1 MRGVVLI
8 MKDSIKLYLSELK
21 RNKTQHRKLLG
32 VFCVLAVMVA
42 AGVFWRL
49 RIIGITKTAEPTCGI
64 PEHIHSEECILS
76 KTLICGFEDDT
87 VDEPSEPNRELKLVC
102 SCQPHVHTPD
112 CFDMFGNVIC
122 GNADYIIHQH
132 NNFCFDENGMLIC
145 TLPEILP
152 HIHTEACYE
161 DTSSWSCGY
170 EEGEE
175 TSIHTHNDDCYETQ
189 SSLICTLAEDE
200 THTHTPECY
209 TEERLLICTL
219 PETEVHIHNENCAQT
234 SERKLICGYQETAL
248 HMHTPECYDEM
259 GNLICGQLQ
268 VIEHLHTIECMAEAA
283 QEEAAENSIPAAAAL
298 FADGTMN
305 PEWNCLYQSHV
316 HTPDCFDMFGNVI
329 CGNADYIIH
338 QHNNLCFDENGML
351 ICTLPEILPHIHTEA
366 CYEDTSSWSCG
377 YEEGEETSIHT
388 HNDDCYETQSSLICT
403 LAEDETHTHTP
414 ECYTEERLL
423 ICTLPETEVHIHNEN
438 CAQTSERKLICG
450 YQETA
455 LHMHTPE
462 CYDEMGNLICGQL
475 QVIEHSHTA
484 ECLSQSAPG
493 DALPEEDVSTL
504 PDSILNDGQEPHV
517 HTDECYEYIYKC
529 GYEEHIHAILCYAD
543 YNADLETEDD
553 WQGTIPS
560 NAEFDGMRSDYL
572 VQIAI
577 SQLDYAESKRNFIID
592 QHGIRRGYSRYGQ
605 WYNNPYG
612 PWNTAFVS
620 FCMHYA
626 GISEDEIPPAS
637 GAFQMLTQLDS
648 LGRFVPHTYEDPMG
662 DYEPIPG
669 DIIFIDINGDGMPD
683 RTGIVCDVI
692 GDRIEVIEGDVGDN
706 DYISDGSSELYESIG
721 GSMVS
726 QLGLLSAEEI
736 YVENY
741 AELDSMQIDALLS
754 ETSVFDTA
762 AAMPSESGYMADA
775 GFYSD
780 YQTAGT
786 AFDTASDI
794 PEAVEEDVVL
804 DGDEPLGYVWDDEA
818 IPTHSVAKVSYEK
831 SDSAIVGYG
840 IVSNVEEAE
849 LYTSLGGYEVYQGDY
864 KNLGNYDKVAIVNVN
879 NNNYTSLYVQ
889 DDYYTAKSV
898 AFNTANENDMWTF
911 TDVTWGDGK
920 AFLVHGTK
928 GYLALDSTKEF
939 RICYSDKINDK
950 VPDTQ
955 NTYVIRPNIE
965 LFPTQNNKFKL
976 MFRDANNNY
985 LTWIDNS
992 FSTTTDATK
1001 ATEFMLYSSRRT
1013 DVYGVVTVNEGT
1025 INYSNVDGV
1034 ETYSGIAKS
1043 AEGTK
1048 YYLVEATTAEADKR
1062 NVLSSKPTT
1071 IYNIDRATF
1080 NPDNDTTGN
1089 QLIWKLSQFDITKDG
1104 KIVTP
1109 AGNHPL
1115 DYRFQLADGA
1125 QYLHISNQK
1134 GSDVVEDASLT
1145 ESGHNWESKFR
1156 FINKGNYTLINSL
1169 DGFSNDVTKYY
1180 LAYENNK
1187 FVYKYFETDEI
1198 AANDQST
1205 HFQLYV
1211 PKLTNTND
1219 GDYAHKYEL
1228 GTMFTS
1234 YSKLDENENV
1244 PENANED
1251 NAKVLKLYAKPGE
1264 KLLIQVGNSGFNYNS
1279 AGDDFH
1285 VHVTK
1290 PNVADIDFLESS
1302 WCTRYAVTAGE
1313 EGNSVITLWQDN
1325 VEEAN
1330 WEGKITKGRYIMRIE
1345 VQVGG
1350 DIADTF
1356 RGEENPYRHLD
1367 VEVDA
1372 EFDIYVYNE
1381 NYDPS
1386 DPDSAEYDII
1396 HPEANTIKVKEV
1408 YAKVYNTAALLT
1420 NGKQAVW
1427 NSGYMSNPGRYTGP
1441 DSGKPKEGQSG
1452 QPVGTYTNPWIYK
1465 RKANVDSNKKTWSY
1479 LSGDENK
1486 DPRYDDFKFGM
1497 DPPDDDGNS
1506 NNILSH
1512 GGYVEKDTYNGQEVQ
1527 SVVITYNRAATQ
1539 ENGQLEFLTY
1549 GWGWTQFYDGDTA
1562 ELHCTIEYK
1571 YQNKTYKADYVV
1583 TRLICDTNNVCP
1595 SAFDYGIPQHGF
1607 DIDVIIDDIIE
1618 VESNEFVKVDQY
1630 GNGVPGAEFDFYPAN
1645 SSYQVTG
1652 GAVPALHVKTDE
1664 NGRFQFTKTNID
1676 DGGKAQTTILS
1687 LREFKNYLNSNYFVM
1702 REASTP
1708 DGYRS
1713 IPKEA
1718 HLFFEGSVNDGGKEL
1733 FVQCANPFESGVIAN
1748 ASANVIAPGEL
1759 KEAGQIAGQTGKD
1772 VTYYNIDNNG
1782 DFHFEGD
1789 LYAVVLKRNG
1799 ANPGIQRVNQITLQ
1813 EWSPVYGDDLTGYT
1827 VVKPANDEIA
1837 ADIVKDLIKNNKG
1850 VYKLEPN
1857 ITGRFCSASVSNL
1870 PGQMTRYYTYMY
1882 NMRKDHQLTQEDLNN
1897 LEYIVS
1903 YYFVPYDENGNPN
1916 VDGAFRINSHDVD
1929 TGNEFKIHW
1938 ATTIEAP
1945 NFTNNLYFQKT
1956 NANGDLLD
1964 DAYFALY
1971 NAVEVD
1977 GKTYLVGADGKY
1989 YDLQPPTISNQ
2000 SSYEGIATIYN
2011 SGKTLF
2017 AQNCKYI
2024 IDCTADGT
2032 EANGMI
2038 DKDYIGQVRVTDNA
2052 NNTHYINPVPRT
2064 DDTSKSFVGYT
2075 HSAHTS
2081 VDGNTLDCITASAQG
2096 GTGHFVRLCEG
2107 EYVLMEIKPPAGY
2120 DINPAKVKVRV
2131 TDKGVFANAGT
2142 KEDGIVVA
2150 KGVGYL
2156 AETMTSFASRR
2167 NINESL
2173 TWIAVHLNINPDDS
2187 YKAVE
2192 EVDGWTFASPAN
2204 ETYNGKTHR
2213 AYKALYRGEKVST
2226 STRDTAMVTYLVYD
2240 PNTRNYTDSSGLIT
2254 TNRKLFE
2261 YAVNLGENPSENP
2274 TDKDYENGQFE
2285 RTSITKNVNGND
2297 IKTNETGKGTG
2308 TLRLY
2313 TDIGWSFLSVFQD
2326 SGYALQEGIR
2336 NPTSLYNDLT
2346 TNNDRLQYLFSNAT
2360 YVQVTDPISVGLTV
2374 VKEGK
2379 DSADPDNPEKK
2390 KPLSG
2395 AEFRLYKTVEDKQY
2409 FYKLKDDADTSGFID
2424 SSDVEWIEDE
2434 TKATIMKSE
2443 LKKLND
2449 DTTQK
2454 ALFRIYGLGIGE
2466 YTLEEVKAPDGYTCA
2481 PPQKIDIEVV
2491 NGEITFK
2498 FNGDV
2503 QTKLSSTDNLY
2514 DVSLGTAEIQQYA
2527 VTVIDGN
2534 GLQLNIFKT
2543 DSDNGTHLSGAEF
2556 ILYKIEGDGETA
2568 KTYYYKP
2575 SSTNNTLWVEGEE
2588 NALKLSSTGEKPI
2601 HISGIS
2607 PGKYYLREIK
2617 APPGYYA
2624 LTSDIEITVSDEN
2637 VVTVNNGTGVTCE
2650 RDNTSTEGV
2659 IIYNITVP
2667 NTTGYALPET
2677 GGTGAEIY
2685 TYSGIILML
2694 AALALFVIK
2703 KPLVSECVRRRC
2715 ERRTEK

>member
-102 SCQPHVHTPD
+102 SCQP
-112 CFDMFGNVIC
+112 
-122 GNADYIIHQH
+122 
-132 NNFCFDENGMLIC
+132 
-145 TLPEILP
+145 
-152 HIHTEACYE
+152 
-161 DTSSWSCGY
+161 
-170 EEGEE
+170 
-175 TSIHTHNDDCYETQ
+175 
-189 SSLICTLAEDE
+189 
-200 THTHTPECY
+200 
-209 TEERLLICTL
+209 
-219 PETEVHIHNENCAQT
+219 
-234 SERKLICGYQETAL
+234 
-248 HMHTPECYDEM
+248 
-259 GNLICGQLQ
+259 
-268 VIEHLHTIECMAEAA
+268 
-283 QEEAAENSIPAAAAL
+283 
-298 FADGTMN
+298 
-305 PEWNCLYQSHV
+305 HV

-455 LHMHTPE
+455 LHTHTPE

-592 QHGIRRGYSRYGQ
+592 QQGIRRGYSRYGQ

-2297 IKTNETGKGTG
+2297 IKTNETGEGTG

-2379 DSADPDNPEKK
+2379 DSADPDNPDNN
-2390 KPLSG
+2390 KPL
-2395 AEFRLYKTVEDKQY
+2395 ADAQFKIYKTVGEGDDAKQY
-2409 FYKLKDDADTSGFID
+2409 YYKVKQGIDTSKPY
-2424 SSDVEWIEDE
+2424 SSNDVEWTENASE
-2434 TKATIMKSE
+2434 ATVLTSAFT
-2443 LKKLND
+2443 D
-2449 DTTQK
+2449 DKTQ
-2454 ALFRIYGLGIGE
+2454 AIFRVYGLGIGK
-2466 YTLEEVKAPDGYTCA
+2466 YTLIETKPPDGYTCA
-2481 PPQKIDIEVV
+2481 SPQTIEIKVENGV
-2491 NGEITFK
+2491 LKFYHNGEECTQLVS
-2498 FNGDV
+2498 GD
-2503 QTKLSSTDNLY
+2503 SLY
-2514 DVSLGTAEIQQYA
+2514 DVSLGYSEIQQYSI
-2527 VTVIDGN
+2527 TVVDDN
-2534 GLQLNIFKT
+2534 GLQLNIRKVEAEKT
-2543 DSDNGTHLSGAEF
+2543 DLLAGAEF
-2556 ILYKIEGDGETA
+2556 ILYKKVVDVNGMET
-2568 KTYYYKP
+2568 TYYY
-2575 SSTNNTLWVEGEE
+2575 SQTGTEISWTDVEDD
-2588 NALKLSSTGEKPI
+2588 AAKLPSTGDTPI
-2601 HISGIS
+2601 SISGIS

-2677 GGTGAEIY
+2677 GGMGAEIY

>member
-175 TSIHTHNDDCYETQ
+175 TSVHTHTDDCYETQ
-189 SSLICTLAEDE
+189 STLICNLAEDE

-209 TEERLLICTL
+209 TEEKLLICTL

-248 HMHTPECYDEM
+248 HTHTPECYDEM

-377 YEEGEETSIHT
+377 YEEGEETSVHT
-388 HNDDCYETQSSLICT
+388 HTDDCYETQSTLICN

-414 ECYTEERLL
+414 ECYTEEKLL

-455 LHMHTPE
+455 LHTHTPE

-592 QHGIRRGYSRYGQ
+592 QQGIRRGYSRYGQ

-794 PEAVEEDVVL
+794 PETVEEEVVL

-831 SDSAIVGYG
+831 SDNAIVGYG

-849 LYTSLGGYEVYQGDY
+849 LYTSLGGYEVYAGDY
-864 KNLGNYDKVAIVNVN
+864 TDLDTYTTGVAIVNVGSGSAYKALVLKDEYVEANPSDTTASLPPADKMWRIDKASWGGKFLFKLN
-879 NNNYTSLYVQ
+879 NDFLCIDS
-889 DDYYTAKSV
+889 D
-898 AFNTANENDMWTF
+898 
-911 TDVTWGDGK
+911 GD
-920 AFLVHGTK
+920 
-928 GYLALDSTKEF
+928 
-939 RICYSDKINDK
+939 IN
-950 VPDTQ
+950 Q
-955 NTYVIRPNIE
+955 YIFSPNIYVDITLCPNIAFVSSE
-965 LFPTQNNKFKL
+965 GGYKLEFHNVPSTNQYIGINNDVFITT
-976 MFRDANNNY
+976 DANNAAIFNLYTSAGDIVTNVSHETFENGNY
-985 LTWIDNS
+985 YIA
-992 FSTTTDATK
+992 TTDGKVLTPDLTADGKLESFPLRTK
-1001 ATEFMLYSSRRT
+1001 TTAKIDSADFNPTVGSVSALIWNFEEFTGNNDSHDFRIKSGNKFIPIQELAV
-1013 DVYGVVTVNEGT
+1013 DAIENFTVNS
-1025 INYSNVDGV
+1025 Y
-1034 ETYSGIAKS
+1034 
-1043 AEGTK
+1043 
-1048 YYLVEATTAEADKR
+1048 
-1062 NVLSSKPTT
+1062 
-1071 IYNIDRATF
+1071 
-1080 NPDNDTTGN
+1080 
-1089 QLIWKLSQFDITKDG
+1089 Q
-1104 KIVTP
+1104 
-1109 AGNHPL
+1109 
-1115 DYRFQLADGA
+1115 
-1125 QYLHISNQK
+1125 
-1134 GSDVVEDASLT
+1134 
-1145 ESGHNWESKFR
+1145 SKFR
-1156 FINKGNYTLINSL
+1156 FIKQSNYVLINSL
-1169 DGFSNDVTKYY
+1169 TGSNPPSDYYVILGDDGVYR
-1180 LAYENNK
+1180 YEK
-1187 FVYKYFETDEI
+1187 FDTPE
-1198 AANDQST
+1198 AAAADPRT

-1211 PKLTNTND
+1211 PCKPADNLS
-1219 GDYAHKYEL
+1219 DYAHYYVVATRNTKV
-1228 GTMFTS
+1228 TD
-1234 YSKLDENENV
+1234 LDSNNKNHDDITNEHLV
-1244 PENANED
+1244 T
-1251 NAKVLKLYAKPGE
+1251 VMHLYANPGE
-1264 KLLIQVGNSGFNYNS
+1264 KLRLSFEDGSFNASDPNKLANLS
-1279 AGDDFH
+1279 AI
-1285 VHVTK
+1285 TK
-1290 PNVADIDFLESS
+1290 DSAIGDIDFNGVRKVDNKS
-1302 WCTRYAVTAGE
+1302 YYDYVVTANEVGE
-1313 EGNSVITLWQDN
+1313 TVIILSSKNQIL
-1325 VEEAN
+1325 EEAQN
-1330 WEGKITKGRYIMRIE
+1330 TYPSEKIVRIE
-1345 VQVGG
+1345 LKVGG
-1350 DIADTF
+1350 DIKDTF
-1356 RGEENPYRHLD
+1356 RKGKINPYHHLD
-1367 VEVDA
+1367 VEVEA
-1372 EFDIYVYNE
+1372 NFKIKIYNE
-1381 NYDPS
+1381 DPTAK
-1386 DPDSAEYDII
+1386 DDYIMIEPTDI
-1396 HPEANTIKVKEV
+1396 EVVDV
-1408 YAKVYNTAALLT
+1408 YAKVYNTGALVG
-1420 NGKQAVW
+1420 NVW
-1427 NSGYMSNPGRYTGP
+1427 NKDYMRNPGANK
-1441 DSGKPKEGQSG
+1441 SGRPTWNPGNY
-1452 QPVGTYTNPWIYK
+1452 VNPWEK
-1465 RKANVDSNKKTWSY
+1465 TRKYNNEKGQWEFTETDNIFWDSF
-1479 LSGDENK
+1479 E
-1486 DPRYDDFKFGM
+1486 FGM
-1497 DPPDDDGNS
+1497 TAPKRNGTQASSVKPY
-1506 NNILSH
+1506 
-1512 GGYVEKDTYNGQEVQ
+1512 GGYTIDDTYNGSTVD
-1527 SVVITYNRAATQ
+1527 SVTITYNESEVQ
-1539 ENGQLEFLTY
+1539 PNGQLEFLTY

-1562 ELHCTIEYK
+1562 ELYCVIKYEY
-1571 YQNKTYKADYVV
+1571 QGKTYKANYVV

-1595 SAFDYGIPQHGF
+1595 SAFDYENVIHGF

-1618 VESNEFVKVDQY
+1618 VESNELVKVDQY
-1630 GNGVPGAEFDFYPAN
+1630 GNGVPGAEFDFYPADKD
-1645 SSYQVTG
+1645 YVVTG
-1652 GAVPALHVKTDE
+1652 GAVSALHVKTDE

-1748 ASANVIAPGEL
+1748 ASANVIAPGIL
-1759 KEAGQIAGQTGKD
+1759 KKAGTIAGETEGN
-1772 VTYYNIDNNG
+1772 VTYYDIDDNG

-1799 ANPGIQRVNQITLQ
+1799 ANPGIKSVNQITLQ

-1827 VVKPANDEIA
+1827 VVKPDIAKGEIA
-1837 ADIVKDLIKNNKG
+1837 ANIVKDLIKNNKG

-1870 PGQMTRYYTYMY
+1870 PGQLTRYYTYMY

-2000 SSYEGIATIYN
+2000 SSYEGVATIYN

-2297 IKTNETGKGTG
+2297 IKTNETGEGTG

-2379 DSADPDNPEKK
+2379 DSADPDNPDNN
-2390 KPLSG
+2390 KPL
-2395 AEFRLYKTVEDKQY
+2395 ADAQFKIYKTVGEGDDAKQY
-2409 FYKLKDDADTSGFID
+2409 YYKVKQGIDTSKPY
-2424 SSDVEWIEDE
+2424 SSNDVEWTENASE
-2434 TKATIMKSE
+2434 ATVLTSAFT
-2443 LKKLND
+2443 D
-2449 DTTQK
+2449 DKTQ
-2454 ALFRIYGLGIGE
+2454 AIFRVYGLGIGK
-2466 YTLEEVKAPDGYTCA
+2466 YTLIETKPPDGYTCA
-2481 PPQKIDIEVV
+2481 SPQTIEIKVENGV
-2491 NGEITFK
+2491 LKFYHNGEECTQLVS
-2498 FNGDV
+2498 GD
-2503 QTKLSSTDNLY
+2503 SLY
-2514 DVSLGTAEIQQYA
+2514 DVSLGYSEIQQYSI
-2527 VTVIDGN
+2527 TVVDDN
-2534 GLQLNIFKT
+2534 GLQLNIRKVEAEKT
-2543 DSDNGTHLSGAEF
+2543 DLLAGAEF
-2556 ILYKIEGDGETA
+2556 ILYKKVVDVNGMET
-2568 KTYYYKP
+2568 TYYY
-2575 SSTNNTLWVEGEE
+2575 SQTGTEISWTDVEDD
-2588 NALKLSSTGEKPI
+2588 AAKLPSTGDTPI
-2601 HISGIS
+2601 SISGIS

-2677 GGTGAEIY
+2677 GGMGAEIY

>member
-87 VDEPSEPNRELKLVC
+87 ADEPSEPNRELKLVC

-122 GNADYIIHQH
+122 GSADYIIHQH

-152 HIHTEACYE
+152 HIHNEACYE

-175 TSIHTHNDDCYETQ
+175 TSVHTHTDDCYETQ
-189 SSLICTLAEDE
+189 STLICTLAEDETHTHTPECYTEEKLLICTLPETEVHIHNENCAQTAERKLICDYQETALHMHTPECYDEMGNLICGQLQVIEHLHTVECMAEAAQEEAAENSIPAAAALLADGTKNPEWNCLYQSHAHTPDCFDMFGNVICGNADYIIHQHNNLCFDENGMLICTLPEILPHIHTEVCYEDTFSWSCGYEEGEETSVHTHTDDCYETQSTLICTLVEDE

-248 HMHTPECYDEM
+248 HKHTPECYDE
-259 GNLICGQLQ
+259 I
-268 VIEHLHTIECMAEAA
+268 
-283 QEEAAENSIPAAAAL
+283 
-298 FADGTMN
+298 
-305 PEWNCLYQSHV
+305 
-316 HTPDCFDMFGNVI
+316 
-329 CGNADYIIH
+329 
-338 QHNNLCFDENGML
+338 
-351 ICTLPEILPHIHTEA
+351 
-366 CYEDTSSWSCG
+366 
-377 YEEGEETSIHT
+377 
-388 HNDDCYETQSSLICT
+388 
-403 LAEDETHTHTP
+403 
-414 ECYTEERLL
+414 
-423 ICTLPETEVHIHNEN
+423 
-438 CAQTSERKLICG
+438 
-450 YQETA
+450 
-455 LHMHTPE
+455 
-462 CYDEMGNLICGQL
+462 GNLICGQL

-484 ECLSQSAPG
+484 ECLPQSAPG

-560 NAEFDGMRSDYL
+560 NAEFDGTRSDYL

-592 QHGIRRGYSRYGQ
+592 QQGIRRGYSRYGQ

-662 DYEPIPG
+662 DYEPVPG

-706 DYISDGSSELYESIG
+706 DYISDGSSEFYESIG

-736 YVENY
+736 YVEDD

-762 AAMPSESGYMADA
+762 AAMPSESDYMADA

-794 PEAVEEDVVL
+794 PETVEEDVVL

-849 LYTSLGGYEVYQGDY
+849 LYTSLGGYEVYAGDY
-864 KNLGNYDKVAIVNVN
+864 TDLDTYTTGVAIVNVGSGSAYKALVLKDEYVEANPSDTTASLPPADMMWTFKKVGWLANCYRFTTTGDISLCMDATQLGKFFITDVIWENYKRPNMVLEIQNGN
-879 NNNYTSLYVQ
+879 NSTFKIKVHDINDGNNYIGFVNNQFVTTSSEKAAVFSLY
-889 DDYYTAKSV
+889 DNTGSV
-898 AFNTANENDMWTF
+898 VAVDTANEKADTSANREQTYYIA
-911 TDVTWGDGK
+911 TTDGK
-920 AFLVHGTK
+920 VLTHDLTADGKLESFPLRTK
-928 GYLALDSTKEF
+928 KTTKIGSADFNPNVGSLPALIWSFDKFPSNATNWLPQDFRIKTKSGNNYFPAHFAGGVVNNAVDGFADNQYGSKFFFAKHNNYVLIDSLDSNGNF
-939 RICYSDKINDK
+939 RTGNYLYLDD
-950 VPDTQ
+950 DG
-955 NTYVIRPNIE
+955 
-965 LFPTQNNKFKL
+965 KFKYKHY
-976 MFRDANNNY
+976 D
-985 LTWIDNS
+985 D
-992 FSTTTDATK
+992 
-1001 ATEFMLYSSRRT
+1001 
-1013 DVYGVVTVNEGT
+1013 
-1025 INYSNVDGV
+1025 
-1034 ETYSGIAKS
+1034 
-1043 AEGTK
+1043 
-1048 YYLVEATTAEADKR
+1048 
-1062 NVLSSKPTT
+1062 
-1071 IYNIDRATF
+1071 
-1080 NPDNDTTGN
+1080 
-1089 QLIWKLSQFDITKDG
+1089 
-1104 KIVTP
+1104 
-1109 AGNHPL
+1109 
-1115 DYRFQLADGA
+1115 
-1125 QYLHISNQK
+1125 
-1134 GSDVVEDASLT
+1134 EDA
-1145 ESGHNWESKFR
+1145 
-1156 FINKGNYTLINSL
+1156 
-1169 DGFSNDVTKYY
+1169 
-1180 LAYENNK
+1180 
-1187 FVYKYFETDEI
+1187 
-1198 AANDQST
+1198 AAQDPKT

-1211 PKLTNTND
+1211 PITYKESEYAHNYVVAIRNTPVESLNGNNQNHDLIDDESLVTVMHLYAEPGDKLRLSFEDGSFNALDPNALKNIELIALNPNVGDIDYVGNREVVTKEGTKHYYDYVISANSIGNTVIHLYAKNQINDKDVPCEKIVRVELQVGGNLEDTFRRNSTPENSYRHIDVEVEANFKIKIYNDNPNID
-1219 GDYAHKYEL
+1219 GDY
-1228 GTMFTS
+1228 
-1234 YSKLDENENV
+1234 
-1244 PENANED
+1244 
-1251 NAKVLKLYAKPGE
+1251 
-1264 KLLIQVGNSGFNYNS
+1264 
-1279 AGDDFH
+1279 
-1285 VHVTK
+1285 
-1290 PNVADIDFLESS
+1290 
-1302 WCTRYAVTAGE
+1302 
-1313 EGNSVITLWQDN
+1313 ITIEPTN
-1325 VEEAN
+1325 
-1330 WEGKITKGRYIMRIE
+1330 IE
-1345 VQVGG
+1345 VV
-1350 DIADTF
+1350 
-1356 RGEENPYRHLD
+1356 D
-1367 VEVDA
+1367 V
-1372 EFDIYVYNE
+1372 Y
-1381 NYDPS
+1381 
-1386 DPDSAEYDII
+1386 
-1396 HPEANTIKVKEV
+1396 T
-1408 YAKVYNTAALLT
+1408 KVYNT
-1420 NGKQAVW
+1420 GKFVGNSWNSDYMESPGKYEEQYEKGYRPVW
-1427 NSGYMSNPGRYTGP
+1427 NPENY
-1441 DSGKPKEGQSG
+1441 
-1452 QPVGTYTNPWIYK
+1452 VNPWRQIREY
-1465 RKANVDSNKKTWSY
+1465 NHTEKKWVFKD
-1479 LSGDENK
+1479 GDENHNS
-1486 DPRYDDFKFGM
+1486 FWETFEFGM
-1497 DPPDDDGNS
+1497 EPPKRGTPGSGSIPASDKKEY
-1506 NNILSH
+1506 
-1512 GGYVEKDTYNGQEVQ
+1512 GGYTRNDSYNGNTVD
-1527 SVVITYNRAATQ
+1527 SVVISYNESEVQ
-1539 ENGQLEFLTY
+1539 DNGQLEFLTY

-1562 ELHCTIEYK
+1562 ELHCVIQYDFEGK
-1571 YQNKTYKADYVV
+1571 KYKANYVV
-1583 TRLICDTNNVCP
+1583 TRIICDTNNICP
-1595 SAFDYGIPQHGF
+1595 SGFSYNEIPHGF

-1630 GNGVPGAEFDFYPAN
+1630 GNGVPGAEFDFYPADIYYN
-1645 SSYQVTG
+1645 YDVNN
-1652 GAVPALHVKTDE
+1652 PIEALHVKTDE

-1870 PGQMTRYYTYMY
+1870 PGQLTRYYTYMY

-1916 VDGAFRINSHDVD
+1916 VDGAYRINSHDVD

-1989 YDLQPPTISNQ
+1989 YDLQPPTVSNQ

-2011 SGKTLF
+2011 SDKTLF
-2017 AQNCKYI
+2017 AQNCKYF

-2173 TWIAVHLNINPDDS
+2173 TWIAVHLNINPNDS
-2187 YKAVE
+2187 YAAIE
-2192 EVDGWTFASPAN
+2192 DASENSWLFASPAN

-2213 AYKALYRGEKVST
+2213 AYKALYRGEKDPT
-2226 STRDTAMVTYLVYD
+2226 LKRDTAMVTYLVYD

-2274 TDKDYENGQFE
+2274 TDEDYKNGQFARE
-2285 RTSITKNVNGND
+2285 SKDYTVNNQTIT
-2297 IKTNETGKGTG
+2297 TRATGEGTG

-2379 DSADPDNPEKK
+2379 DSADPDNPDNN
-2390 KPLSG
+2390 KPL
-2395 AEFRLYKTVEDKQY
+2395 ADAQFKIYKTVGEGDDAKQY
-2409 FYKLKDDADTSGFID
+2409 YYKVKQGIDTSKPY
-2424 SSDVEWIEDE
+2424 SSNDVEWTENASE
-2434 TKATIMKSE
+2434 ATVLTSAFT
-2443 LKKLND
+2443 D
-2449 DTTQK
+2449 DKTQ
-2454 ALFRIYGLGIGE
+2454 AIFRVYGLGIGK
-2466 YTLEEVKAPDGYTCA
+2466 YTLIETKPPDGYTCA
-2481 PPQKIDIEVV
+2481 SPQTIEIKVE
-2491 NGEITFK
+2491 NGELK
-2498 FNGDV
+2498 FYHNSEVCTQLDSG
-2503 QTKLSSTDNLY
+2503 NPLY
-2514 DVSLGTAEIQQYA
+2514 DVSLGYSEIQQYSI
-2527 VTVIDGN
+2527 TVVDDN
-2534 GLQLNIFKT
+2534 GLQLNIRKVEAEKT
-2543 DSDNGTHLSGAEF
+2543 DLLAGAEF
-2556 ILYKIEGDGETA
+2556 ILYKKVDVNGVET
-2568 KTYYYKP
+2568 TYYYSQTGTEISWTDVEDDAAKLP
-2575 SSTNNTLWVEGEE
+2575 SIGDT
-2588 NALKLSSTGEKPI
+2588 PI
-2601 HISGIS
+2601 SISGIS
-2607 PGKYYLREIK
+2607 PGKYYLRETK

-2624 LTSDIEITVSDEN
+2624 LTSDVVITVTVDN
-2637 VVTVNNGTGVTCE
+2637 VVTAEYQSGGTVDCTKVE
-2650 RDNTSTEGV
+2650 NTTEGV

>member
-1 MRGVVLI
+1 

-175 TSIHTHNDDCYETQ
+175 TSVHTHTDDCYETQ
-189 SSLICTLAEDE
+189 STLICNLAEDE

-209 TEERLLICTL
+209 TEE
-219 PETEVHIHNENCAQT
+219 
-234 SERKLICGYQETAL
+234 K
-248 HMHTPECYDEM
+248 
-259 GNLICGQLQ
+259 
-268 VIEHLHTIECMAEAA
+268 
-283 QEEAAENSIPAAAAL
+283 
-298 FADGTMN
+298 
-305 PEWNCLYQSHV
+305 
-316 HTPDCFDMFGNVI
+316 
-329 CGNADYIIH
+329 
-338 QHNNLCFDENGML
+338 
-351 ICTLPEILPHIHTEA
+351 
-366 CYEDTSSWSCG
+366 
-377 YEEGEETSIHT
+377 
-388 HNDDCYETQSSLICT
+388 
-403 LAEDETHTHTP
+403 
-414 ECYTEERLL
+414 LL

-592 QHGIRRGYSRYGQ
+592 QQGIRRGYSRYGQ

>member
-87 VDEPSEPNRELKLVC
+87 ADEPSEPNRELKLVC
-102 SCQPHVHTPD
+102 SCQPHVHTTD

-175 TSIHTHNDDCYETQ
+175 TFVHTHTDDCYETQ
-189 SSLICTLAEDE
+189 STLICTLAGDE

-209 TEERLLICTL
+209 TEEKLLICTL
-219 PETEVHIHNENCAQT
+219 PETEVHIHNENCALN
-234 SERKLICGYQETAL
+234 SERKLICGYQETVL
-248 HMHTPECYDEM
+248 HMHTPECYD
-259 GNLICGQLQ
+259 
-268 VIEHLHTIECMAEAA
+268 
-283 QEEAAENSIPAAAAL
+283 
-298 FADGTMN
+298 D
-305 PEWNCLYQSHV
+305 
-316 HTPDCFDMFGNVI
+316 
-329 CGNADYIIH
+329 
-338 QHNNLCFDENGML
+338 
-351 ICTLPEILPHIHTEA
+351 
-366 CYEDTSSWSCG
+366 
-377 YEEGEETSIHT
+377 
-388 HNDDCYETQSSLICT
+388 
-403 LAEDETHTHTP
+403 
-414 ECYTEERLL
+414 
-423 ICTLPETEVHIHNEN
+423 
-438 CAQTSERKLICG
+438 
-450 YQETA
+450 
-455 LHMHTPE
+455 
-462 CYDEMGNLICGQL
+462 MGNLICGQL

-484 ECLSQSAPG
+484 ECLPQSAPG
-493 DALPEEDVSTL
+493 DSLPEEDVSTL

-577 SQLDYAESKRNFIID
+577 SQLDYAESKRNFIVD
-592 QHGIRRGYSRYGQ
+592 QQGIRRGYSRYGQ

-612 PWNTAFVS
+612 PWNTSFVS

-662 DYEPIPG
+662 DYEPVPG

-706 DYISDGSSELYESIG
+706 DYISDGSSELYENIG

-736 YVENY
+736 YVEDD

-762 AAMPSESGYMADA
+762 AAMPSGSDYMADA

-794 PEAVEEDVVL
+794 PETVEEDVVL

-818 IPTHSVAKVSYEK
+818 IPTHSVAKVNYEK

-849 LYTSLGGYEVYQGDY
+849 LYTSLGGYEVYTGDY
-864 KNLGNYDKVAIVNVN
+864 TDLDTYTNGVAIVNVGSGSAYKALVLKDEYVEADPSDTTASLPPADMMWTFKKVGWLANCYRFTTTGDISLCMDATQLGKFFITDVIWENDKRPNMVLEIQNGN
-879 NNNYTSLYVQ
+879 NSTFKIKVHDINDGNNYIGFVNNQFVTTSSEKAAVFSLY
-889 DDYYTAKSV
+889 DNTGSV
-898 AFNTANENDMWTF
+898 VAVDTANEKADTSANREQTYYIA
-911 TDVTWGDGK
+911 TTDGK
-920 AFLVHGTK
+920 VLTHDLTADGKLESFPLRTK
-928 GYLALDSTKEF
+928 MTAKIDSADFNPNVGSLPALIWSFDKFPSNATNWLPQDFRIKTKSGNNYFPAHFAGGVVNNAVEGFADNQYGSKFFFAKHNNYVLIDSLDSNGNF
-939 RICYSDKINDK
+939 RTGNYLYLDD
-950 VPDTQ
+950 DG
-955 NTYVIRPNIE
+955 
-965 LFPTQNNKFKL
+965 KFKYKHY
-976 MFRDANNNY
+976 D
-985 LTWIDNS
+985 D
-992 FSTTTDATK
+992 
-1001 ATEFMLYSSRRT
+1001 
-1013 DVYGVVTVNEGT
+1013 
-1025 INYSNVDGV
+1025 
-1034 ETYSGIAKS
+1034 
-1043 AEGTK
+1043 
-1048 YYLVEATTAEADKR
+1048 
-1062 NVLSSKPTT
+1062 
-1071 IYNIDRATF
+1071 
-1080 NPDNDTTGN
+1080 
-1089 QLIWKLSQFDITKDG
+1089 
-1104 KIVTP
+1104 
-1109 AGNHPL
+1109 
-1115 DYRFQLADGA
+1115 
-1125 QYLHISNQK
+1125 
-1134 GSDVVEDASLT
+1134 EDA
-1145 ESGHNWESKFR
+1145 
-1156 FINKGNYTLINSL
+1156 
-1169 DGFSNDVTKYY
+1169 
-1180 LAYENNK
+1180 
-1187 FVYKYFETDEI
+1187 
-1198 AANDQST
+1198 AAQDPKT

-1211 PKLTNTND
+1211 PITYKESEYAHNYVVAIRNTPVESLNGNNQNHDLIDDESLVTVMHLYAEPGDKLRLSFEDGSFNALDPNALKNIELIALNPNVGDIDYVGNREVVTKEGTKHYYDYVISANSIGNTVIHLYAKNQINDKDVPCEKIVRVELQVGGNLEDTFRRNSTHENSYRHIDVEVEANFKIKIYNDNPNID
-1219 GDYAHKYEL
+1219 GDY
-1228 GTMFTS
+1228 
-1234 YSKLDENENV
+1234 
-1244 PENANED
+1244 
-1251 NAKVLKLYAKPGE
+1251 
-1264 KLLIQVGNSGFNYNS
+1264 
-1279 AGDDFH
+1279 
-1285 VHVTK
+1285 
-1290 PNVADIDFLESS
+1290 
-1302 WCTRYAVTAGE
+1302 
-1313 EGNSVITLWQDN
+1313 ITIEPTN
-1325 VEEAN
+1325 
-1330 WEGKITKGRYIMRIE
+1330 IE
-1345 VQVGG
+1345 VV
-1350 DIADTF
+1350 
-1356 RGEENPYRHLD
+1356 D
-1367 VEVDA
+1367 V
-1372 EFDIYVYNE
+1372 Y
-1381 NYDPS
+1381 
-1386 DPDSAEYDII
+1386 
-1396 HPEANTIKVKEV
+1396 T
-1408 YAKVYNTAALLT
+1408 KVYNT
-1420 NGKQAVW
+1420 GKFVGNPWNSDYMESPGEYEEQYKKGYRPVW
-1427 NSGYMSNPGRYTGP
+1427 NPGNY
-1441 DSGKPKEGQSG
+1441 
-1452 QPVGTYTNPWIYK
+1452 VNPWQQIREY
-1465 RKANVDSNKKTWSY
+1465 NHTEKKWVFKD
-1479 LSGDENK
+1479 GDKNHNNFWET
-1486 DPRYDDFKFGM
+1486 FEFGM
-1497 DPPDDDGNS
+1497 EPPKRGTPGSGSIPASDKKEY
-1506 NNILSH
+1506 
-1512 GGYVEKDTYNGQEVQ
+1512 GGYTRNDSYNGNTVD
-1527 SVVITYNRAATQ
+1527 SVVISYNESEVQ
-1539 ENGQLEFLTY
+1539 DNGQLEFLTY

-1562 ELHCTIEYK
+1562 ELHCVIQYDFEDK
-1571 YQNKTYKADYVV
+1571 KYKANYVV
-1583 TRLICDTNNVCP
+1583 TRIICDTNNICP
-1595 SAFDYGIPQHGF
+1595 SGFSYNEIPHGF

-1630 GNGVPGAEFDFYPAN
+1630 GNGVPGAEFDFYPADIYYN
-1645 SSYQVTG
+1645 YDVNN
-1652 GAVPALHVKTDE
+1652 PIEALHVKTDE

-1687 LREFKNYLNSNYFVM
+1687 LREFKSYLNSNYFVM

-1748 ASANVIAPGEL
+1748 ASANVIAPGIL
-1759 KEAGQIAGQTGKD
+1759 KKAGTIAGVTAGD
-1772 VTYYNIDNNG
+1772 VEYYNIDGNG
-1782 DFHFEGD
+1782 DFQFKGD

-1799 ANPGIQRVNQITLQ
+1799 ANPNITSVNEITLQ
-1813 EWSPVYGDDLTGYT
+1813 SWSPVYGDDLTGYT
-1827 VVKPANDEIA
+1827 VVKPDTAKGEIA

-1870 PGQMTRYYTYMY
+1870 PGQLTRYYTYMY
-1882 NMRKDHQLTQEDLNN
+1882 NMRDNHQLTQEDLNN

-1903 YYFVPYDENGNPN
+1903 YYFVPYDNNGIPN

-1971 NAVEVD
+1971 EAGEVSVSD
-1977 GKTYLVGADGKY
+1977 SVDPLTCIKSGDLY
-1989 YDLQPPTISNQ
+1989 YDLKAPTLANQ
-2000 SSYEGIATIYN
+2000 LRYEGKATVYDSSGHVKYN
-2011 SGKTLF
+2011 
-2017 AQNCKYI
+2017 
-2024 IDCTADGT
+2024 DCTYTINCIKDT
-2032 EANGMI
+2032 NYERNGMV
-2038 DKDYIGQVRVTDNA
+2038 DKPYIGQIQVFNGDTTTKPIA
-2052 NNTHYINPVPRT
+2052 YISPVPRT

-2192 EVDGWTFASPAN
+2192 EADGWTFASPAN

-2213 AYKALYRGEKVST
+2213 AYKALYRGEMDPT
-2226 STRDTAMVTYLVYD
+2226 DTRDTAMVTYLVYD
-2240 PNTRNYTDSSGLIT
+2240 PNTGNYTDSSGSIQV
-2254 TNRKLFE
+2254 NRKLFE

-2274 TDKDYENGQFE
+2274 TNEDYNKGQFK

-2297 IKTNETGKGTG
+2297 IKTNETGEGTG

-2326 SGYALQEGIR
+2326 SGYALKEGIR

-2379 DSADPDNPEKK
+2379 DSADPDNN
-2390 KPLSG
+2390 KPL
-2395 AEFRLYKTVEDKQY
+2395 ADAQFKIYKTVGEGDDAKQY
-2409 FYKLKDDADTSGFID
+2409 YYKVKQGIDTSKPY
-2424 SSDVEWIEDE
+2424 SSNDVEWTENASE
-2434 TKATIMKSE
+2434 ATVLTSAFT
-2443 LKKLND
+2443 D
-2449 DTTQK
+2449 DKTQ
-2454 ALFRIYGLGIGE
+2454 AIFRVYGLGIGK
-2466 YTLEEVKAPDGYTCA
+2466 YTLIETKPPDGYTCA
-2481 PPQKIDIEVV
+2481 SPQTIEIKVENGV
-2491 NGEITFK
+2491 LKFYHNGEECTQLVS
-2498 FNGDV
+2498 GD
-2503 QTKLSSTDNLY
+2503 SLY
-2514 DVSLGTAEIQQYA
+2514 DVSLGYSEIQQYSI
-2527 VTVIDGN
+2527 TVVDDN
-2534 GLQLNIFKT
+2534 GLQLNIRKVEAEKT
-2543 DSDNGTHLSGAEF
+2543 DLLAGAEF
-2556 ILYKIEGDGETA
+2556 ILYKKVDVNGVET
-2568 KTYYYKP
+2568 TYYY
-2575 SSTNNTLWVEGEE
+2575 SYSGTEISWTDVEDD
-2588 NALKLSSTGEKPI
+2588 AAKLPSTGDTPI
-2601 HISGIS
+2601 SISGIS

-2667 NTTGYALPET
+2667 NTTGCALPET

>member
-1 MRGVVLI
+1 

-102 SCQPHVHTPD
+102 SCQP
-112 CFDMFGNVIC
+112 
-122 GNADYIIHQH
+122 
-132 NNFCFDENGMLIC
+132 
-145 TLPEILP
+145 
-152 HIHTEACYE
+152 
-161 DTSSWSCGY
+161 
-170 EEGEE
+170 
-175 TSIHTHNDDCYETQ
+175 
-189 SSLICTLAEDE
+189 
-200 THTHTPECY
+200 
-209 TEERLLICTL
+209 
-219 PETEVHIHNENCAQT
+219 
-234 SERKLICGYQETAL
+234 
-248 HMHTPECYDEM
+248 
-259 GNLICGQLQ
+259 
-268 VIEHLHTIECMAEAA
+268 
-283 QEEAAENSIPAAAAL
+283 
-298 FADGTMN
+298 
-305 PEWNCLYQSHV
+305 HV

-455 LHMHTPE
+455 LHTHTPE

-592 QHGIRRGYSRYGQ
+592 QQGIRRGYSRYGQ

-2297 IKTNETGKGTG
+2297 IKTNETGEGTG

-2379 DSADPDNPEKK
+2379 DSADPDNPDNN
-2390 KPLSG
+2390 KPL
-2395 AEFRLYKTVEDKQY
+2395 ADAQFKIYKTVGEGDDAKQY
-2409 FYKLKDDADTSGFID
+2409 YYKVKQGIDTSKPY
-2424 SSDVEWIEDE
+2424 SSNDVEWTENASE
-2434 TKATIMKSE
+2434 ATVLTSAFT
-2443 LKKLND
+2443 D
-2449 DTTQK
+2449 DKTQ
-2454 ALFRIYGLGIGE
+2454 AIFRVYGLGIGK
-2466 YTLEEVKAPDGYTCA
+2466 YTLIETKPPDGYTCA
-2481 PPQKIDIEVV
+2481 SPQTIEIKVENGV
-2491 NGEITFK
+2491 LKFYHNGEECTQLVS
-2498 FNGDV
+2498 GD
-2503 QTKLSSTDNLY
+2503 SLY
-2514 DVSLGTAEIQQYA
+2514 DVSLGYSEIQQYSI
-2527 VTVIDGN
+2527 TVVDDN
-2534 GLQLNIFKT
+2534 GLQLNIRKVEAEKT
-2543 DSDNGTHLSGAEF
+2543 DLLAGAEF
-2556 ILYKIEGDGETA
+2556 ILYKKVVDVNGMET
-2568 KTYYYKP
+2568 TYYY
-2575 SSTNNTLWVEGEE
+2575 SQTGTEISWTDVEDD
-2588 NALKLSSTGEKPI
+2588 AAKLPSTGDTPI
-2601 HISGIS
+2601 SISGIS

-2677 GGTGAEIY
+2677 GGMGAEIY

>member
-175 TSIHTHNDDCYETQ
+175 TSVHTHTDDCYETQ
-189 SSLICTLAEDE
+189 STLICNLAEDE

-209 TEERLLICTL
+209 TEE
-219 PETEVHIHNENCAQT
+219 
-234 SERKLICGYQETAL
+234 K
-248 HMHTPECYDEM
+248 
-259 GNLICGQLQ
+259 
-268 VIEHLHTIECMAEAA
+268 
-283 QEEAAENSIPAAAAL
+283 
-298 FADGTMN
+298 
-305 PEWNCLYQSHV
+305 
-316 HTPDCFDMFGNVI
+316 
-329 CGNADYIIH
+329 
-338 QHNNLCFDENGML
+338 
-351 ICTLPEILPHIHTEA
+351 
-366 CYEDTSSWSCG
+366 
-377 YEEGEETSIHT
+377 
-388 HNDDCYETQSSLICT
+388 
-403 LAEDETHTHTP
+403 
-414 ECYTEERLL
+414 LL

-592 QHGIRRGYSRYGQ
+592 QQGIRRGYSRYGQ

>member
-175 TSIHTHNDDCYETQ
+175 TSVHTHTDDCYETQ
-189 SSLICTLAEDE
+189 STLICNLAEDE

-209 TEERLLICTL
+209 TEE
-219 PETEVHIHNENCAQT
+219 
-234 SERKLICGYQETAL
+234 K
-248 HMHTPECYDEM
+248 
-259 GNLICGQLQ
+259 
-268 VIEHLHTIECMAEAA
+268 
-283 QEEAAENSIPAAAAL
+283 
-298 FADGTMN
+298 
-305 PEWNCLYQSHV
+305 
-316 HTPDCFDMFGNVI
+316 
-329 CGNADYIIH
+329 
-338 QHNNLCFDENGML
+338 
-351 ICTLPEILPHIHTEA
+351 
-366 CYEDTSSWSCG
+366 
-377 YEEGEETSIHT
+377 
-388 HNDDCYETQSSLICT
+388 
-403 LAEDETHTHTP
+403 
-414 ECYTEERLL
+414 LL

-592 QHGIRRGYSRYGQ
+592 QQGIRRGYSRYGQ

-794 PEAVEEDVVL
+794 PETVEEEVVL

-831 SDSAIVGYG
+831 SDNAIVGYG

-849 LYTSLGGYEVYQGDY
+849 LYTSLGGYEVYAGDY
-864 KNLGNYDKVAIVNVN
+864 TDLDTYTTGVAIVNVGSGSAYKALVLKDEYVEANPSDTTASLPPADKMWRIDKASWGGKFLFKLN
-879 NNNYTSLYVQ
+879 NDFLCIDS
-889 DDYYTAKSV
+889 D
-898 AFNTANENDMWTF
+898 
-911 TDVTWGDGK
+911 GD
-920 AFLVHGTK
+920 
-928 GYLALDSTKEF
+928 
-939 RICYSDKINDK
+939 IN
-950 VPDTQ
+950 Q
-955 NTYVIRPNIE
+955 YIFSPNIYVDITLCPNIAFVSSE
-965 LFPTQNNKFKL
+965 GGYKLEFHNVPSTNQYIGINNDVFITT
-976 MFRDANNNY
+976 DANNAAIFNLYTSAGDIVTNVSHETFENGNY
-985 LTWIDNS
+985 YIA
-992 FSTTTDATK
+992 TTDGKVLTPDLTADGKLESFPLRTK
-1001 ATEFMLYSSRRT
+1001 TTAKIDSADFNPTVGSVSALIWNFEEFTGNNDSHDFRIKSGNKFIPIQELAV
-1013 DVYGVVTVNEGT
+1013 DAIENFTVNS
-1025 INYSNVDGV
+1025 Y
-1034 ETYSGIAKS
+1034 
-1043 AEGTK
+1043 
-1048 YYLVEATTAEADKR
+1048 
-1062 NVLSSKPTT
+1062 
-1071 IYNIDRATF
+1071 
-1080 NPDNDTTGN
+1080 
-1089 QLIWKLSQFDITKDG
+1089 Q
-1104 KIVTP
+1104 
-1109 AGNHPL
+1109 
-1115 DYRFQLADGA
+1115 
-1125 QYLHISNQK
+1125 
-1134 GSDVVEDASLT
+1134 
-1145 ESGHNWESKFR
+1145 SKFR
-1156 FINKGNYTLINSL
+1156 FIKQSNYVLINSL
-1169 DGFSNDVTKYY
+1169 TGSNPPSDYYVILGDDGVYR
-1180 LAYENNK
+1180 YEK
-1187 FVYKYFETDEI
+1187 FDTPE
-1198 AANDQST
+1198 AAAADPRT

-1211 PKLTNTND
+1211 PCKPADNLS
-1219 GDYAHKYEL
+1219 DYAHYYVVATRNTKV
-1228 GTMFTS
+1228 TD
-1234 YSKLDENENV
+1234 LDSNNKNHDDITNEHLV
-1244 PENANED
+1244 T
-1251 NAKVLKLYAKPGE
+1251 VMHLYANPGE
-1264 KLLIQVGNSGFNYNS
+1264 KLRLSFEDGSFNASDPNKLANLS
-1279 AGDDFH
+1279 AI
-1285 VHVTK
+1285 TK
-1290 PNVADIDFLESS
+1290 DSAIGDIDFNGVRKVDNKS
-1302 WCTRYAVTAGE
+1302 YYDYVVTANEVGE
-1313 EGNSVITLWQDN
+1313 TVIILSSKNQIL
-1325 VEEAN
+1325 EEAQN
-1330 WEGKITKGRYIMRIE
+1330 TYPSEKIVRIE
-1345 VQVGG
+1345 LKVGG
-1350 DIADTF
+1350 DIKDTF
-1356 RGEENPYRHLD
+1356 RKGKINPYHHLD
-1367 VEVDA
+1367 VEVEA
-1372 EFDIYVYNE
+1372 NFKIKIYNE
-1381 NYDPS
+1381 DPTAK
-1386 DPDSAEYDII
+1386 DDYIMIEPTDI
-1396 HPEANTIKVKEV
+1396 EVVDV
-1408 YAKVYNTAALLT
+1408 YAKVYNTGALVG
-1420 NGKQAVW
+1420 NVW
-1427 NSGYMSNPGRYTGP
+1427 NKDYMRNPGANK
-1441 DSGKPKEGQSG
+1441 SGRPTWNPGNY
-1452 QPVGTYTNPWIYK
+1452 VNPWEK
-1465 RKANVDSNKKTWSY
+1465 TRKYNNEKGQWEFTETDNIFWDSF
-1479 LSGDENK
+1479 E
-1486 DPRYDDFKFGM
+1486 FGM
-1497 DPPDDDGNS
+1497 TAPKRNGTQASSVKPY
-1506 NNILSH
+1506 
-1512 GGYVEKDTYNGQEVQ
+1512 GGYTIDDTYNGSTVD
-1527 SVVITYNRAATQ
+1527 SVTITYNESEVQ
-1539 ENGQLEFLTY
+1539 PNGQLEFLTY

-1562 ELHCTIEYK
+1562 ELYCVIKYEY
-1571 YQNKTYKADYVV
+1571 QGKTYKANYVV

-1595 SAFDYGIPQHGF
+1595 SAFDYENVIHGF

-1618 VESNEFVKVDQY
+1618 VESNELVKVDQY
-1630 GNGVPGAEFDFYPAN
+1630 GNGVPGAEFDFYPADKD
-1645 SSYQVTG
+1645 YVVTG
-1652 GAVPALHVKTDE
+1652 GAVSALHVKTDE

-1748 ASANVIAPGEL
+1748 ASANVIAPGIL
-1759 KEAGQIAGQTGKD
+1759 KKAGTIAGETEGN
-1772 VTYYNIDNNG
+1772 VTYYDIDDNG

-1799 ANPGIQRVNQITLQ
+1799 ANPGIKSVNQITLQ

-1827 VVKPANDEIA
+1827 VVKPDIAKGEIA
-1837 ADIVKDLIKNNKG
+1837 ANIVKDLIKNNKG

-1870 PGQMTRYYTYMY
+1870 PGQLTRYYTYMY

-2297 IKTNETGKGTG
+2297 IKTNETGEGTG

-2637 VVTVNNGTGVTCE
+2637 VVTVKNGTGVTCE